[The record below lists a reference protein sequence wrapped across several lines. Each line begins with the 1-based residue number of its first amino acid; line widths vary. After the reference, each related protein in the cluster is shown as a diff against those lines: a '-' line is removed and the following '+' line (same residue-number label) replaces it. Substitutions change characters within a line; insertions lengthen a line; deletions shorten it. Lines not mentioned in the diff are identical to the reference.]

1 VTPLHVPLK
10 HMAPVQHGSPLN
22 PHDMHDPAEQTVDV
36 VSVHGV
42 PVVQHGSSI
51 PPQMVQVLVVGL
63 QISWNVEVEAGQVL
77 PGQHASP
84 SSPQLVH
91 VPVEPVELQ

>member
-1 VTPLHVPLK
+1 MHVPLK
-10 HMAPVQHGSPLN
+10 HMAPVQHGWPLN
-22 PHDMHDPAEQTVDV
+22 PHDMHDPPEHTVEE

-51 PPQMVQVLVVGL
+51 PPQVVQVLVVGL

-77 PGQHASP
+77 PGQHGSL
-84 SSPQLVH
+84 SLPQLVH
-91 VPVEPVELQ
+91 VPLEPVVLQ